1 MLQFNTKMRID
12 VVSDTIIESLR
23 NIDYKYE

>member
-12 VVSDTIIESLR
+12 VVSDTIIENLH